1 MAFCINPYDVTLDL
15 RNKDDRKIYLD
26 GCKGLDKDDLFD
38 DSKGKYKDF
47 VKLMKKPMEDVR
59 VMRTLIVP
67 TKWDENNANN
77 EEKKRVLPNKS
88 IQIFDRHSAT
98 KEQVRKYVELF
109 WADTTHGTDTP
120 SIT

>member
-38 DSKGKYKDF
+38 GSKEKYKDF

-59 VMRTLIVP
+59 VMKCLIVP
-67 TKWDENNANN
+67 TKWDENNAIDK
-77 EEKKRVLPNKS
+77 EKKRVLPGDS
-88 IQIFDRHSAT
+88 IQIFDQRSAS
-98 KEQVRKYVELF
+98 KEQVRTYVDLF
-109 WADTTHGTDTP
+109 WEDTAF
-120 SIT
+120 